1 MNNSKVSTGSI
12 WYKQDVY
19 TGKIDIYDQVEV
31 VDMKQHNKRWFVR
44 LKDLDGNLRTAVI
57 LDDHPAGYTK

>member
-31 VDMKQHNKRWFVR
+31 VDMKQHNKRWFAR
-44 LKDLDGNLRTAVI
+44 L
-57 LDDHPAGYTK
+57 